1 MTKRK
6 NLLRRRLIARSN
18 KPREYGK
25 QNNKQQNKSIK
36 ASPSAR
42 KQSFFNP
49 ILVFRLSWLRL
60 GCLKSHSGRQQR
72 GRYCPGKTTIGNEV
86 SKIGRPQR
94 WCRRQSYV
102 SPREACKRGI
112 RTSPKHFYIVIANMC
127 THPAAHGGLTRV
139 RATRGADAPALRAA
153 GKIRKRDKGHQL
165 VPVSNPVR
173 NACSHTHK
181 PAHWSR
187 QYALATAAVSAMP

>member
-1 MTKRK
+1 MERLDLVFARVRQAHWTHITMTKRK
-6 NLLRRRLIARSN
+6 NLLRRRLIARNN
-18 KPREYGK
+18 KPREYGQQKQQTTK
-25 QNNKQQNKSIK
+25 QN
-36 ASPSAR
+36 
-42 KQSFFNP
+42 
-49 ILVFRLSWLRL
+49 
-60 GCLKSHSGRQQR
+60 HSGRQQR

-86 SKIGRPQR
+86 SKTQAKLRVSTRGMHTWNKNKPQ
-94 WCRRQSYV
+94 C
-102 SPREACKRGI
+102 I
-112 RTSPKHFYIVIANMC
+112 FIVIANMC

-173 NACSHTHK
+173 NACSHTHQ